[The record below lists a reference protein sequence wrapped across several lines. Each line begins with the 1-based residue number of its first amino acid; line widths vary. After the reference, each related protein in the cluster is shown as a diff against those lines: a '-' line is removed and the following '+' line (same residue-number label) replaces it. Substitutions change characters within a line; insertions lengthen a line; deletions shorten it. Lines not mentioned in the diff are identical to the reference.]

1 MRQLQFGFTQKVD
14 GLMDDKKK
22 QEDESKEIRKSGM
35 AYAAAISL
43 FITVVVFLGIGW
55 LIDRWLDKSPLFLV
69 IGIVLGSAI
78 GLYEFYRITMKIS
91 E

>member
-1 MRQLQFGFTQKVD
+1 
-14 GLMDDKKK
+14 MDDKKK
-22 QEDESKEIRKSGM
+22 QKDDSAELRKSGM
-35 AYAAAISL
+35 AYAAALTL
-43 FITVVVFLGIGW
+43 FVTVAVFLGIGW
-55 LIDRWLDKSPLFLV
+55 LIDRWLGKSPLFLV

>member
-1 MRQLQFGFTQKVD
+1 MN
-14 GLMDDKKK
+14 DKKK
-22 QEDESKEIRKSGM
+22 QEDESTEIRKSGM
-35 AYAAAISL
+35 AYAAALTL
-43 FITVVVFLGIGW
+43 FVTVAVFLGIGW
-55 LIDRWLDKSPLFLV
+55 LVDRWLGKSPLFLV